1 MRLAGVFALLA
12 LVIAPLVIDR
22 AASAAYPKAEIQ
34 YANKTMKASFTA
46 WAKKHL
52 PGTRVGAVSCK
63 LPSSGNVIR
72 CTVHVS
78 APQNRE
84 NILFKVKGTL
94 HDSGQLTWVSTSHSC
109 TDSKTGKPFSC

>member
-1 MRLAGVFALLA
+1 MRVAAAFSLLA
-12 LVIAPLVIDR
+12 LLTAG

-46 WAKKHL
+46 WAKKKL
-52 PGTRVGAVSCK
+52 PGTKVGRVTCK
-63 LPSSGNVIR
+63 LPSSGNVIH

-78 APQNRE
+78 APKNRE
-84 NILFKVKGTL
+84 NIVFKVKGTL

-109 TDSKTGKPFSC
+109 TDSKTGKKFAC